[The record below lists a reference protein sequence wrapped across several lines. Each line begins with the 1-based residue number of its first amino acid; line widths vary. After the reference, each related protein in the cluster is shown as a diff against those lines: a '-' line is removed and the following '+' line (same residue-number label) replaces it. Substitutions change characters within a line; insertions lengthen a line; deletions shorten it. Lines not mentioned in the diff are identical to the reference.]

1 MSILQVKVGG
11 HAEESLERFAGVLD
25 AAIKGEPVMP
35 YFGVGFRTMAHFGEI
50 FTPKRVALIE
60 ELKTHGAQSIYGL
73 AKRLAR
79 NYSNVHADVG
89 KLLEFGIVEKD
100 EAGKVFV
107 PWDEIDVQW
116 PLQRLAA

>member
-11 HAEESLERFAGVLD
+11 SIEESLAHFGRNLD
-25 AAIKGEPVMP
+25 AAMKNETVTP
-35 YFGVGFRTMAHFGEI
+35 YFSVGFRSMAHFGEV

-60 ELKTHGAQSIYGL
+60 ELKVHGAQSIYGL
-73 AKRLAR
+73 AKRVAR
-79 NYSNVHADVG
+79 NYSNVHDDVV
-89 KLLEFGIVEKD
+89 KLLELGIMEKD
-100 EAGKVFV
+100 ATGKIFV